1 MRSHCWLKGHDSVI
15 SVCKFQ
21 FFIKLCNVLITCR
34 LSAQGSL
41 NLCYCLENKKCQR
54 IFLVKLYRN
63 SGKFAKWVEGVPFS
77 PPPRQLSAHVKVQLG
92 EWVRKKNHYLLFW
105 FFIHLFGLQV
115 NESVSTEV
123 KYDLDFCSKQS
134 FTYRNNSCGIKHCIG
149 ASYQRQHLSSYF
161 PFPKRTFS
169 LGCLQIN
176 YLAIQSNAFLS
187 LCLGLVWQ
195 AREPSSNKQ
204 VRLLCS
210 KFLFRRVKCRR

>member
-1 MRSHCWLKGHDSVI
+1 MSKNFPSKIVQQQWK
-15 SVCKFQ
+15 VCEMCGGGPLFASTSAA
-21 FFIKLCNVLITCR
+21 FCTCK
-34 LSAQGSL
+34 SAIGRMS
-41 NLCYCLENKKCQR
+41 K
-54 IFLVKLYRN
+54 
-63 SGKFAKWVEGVPFS
+63 
-77 PPPRQLSAHVKVQLG
+77 
-92 EWVRKKNHYLLFW
+92 KKNHYLLFW

-187 LCLGLVWQ
+187 FCLGLVWQ